1 MMHIMK
7 MKIYILIF
15 TAFCNSRMYSQISCN
30 DMYGIIH
37 KLENNSNS
45 IVFNDESISLNKR
58 IRKSKHMA
66 IQALKI
72 AYSTIDYDMCNNHD
86 YSIIVDRIIDLE
98 LQFGNKKKANKIAL
112 ERLEKLNPNWKNK
125 ASSVSPEHLTV
136 LSRISSFKPSE
147 SFYKLVK
154 KNKYYFACGTT
165 TYEQDVST
173 LLWQAEQLYEN
184 YGKIYCYKLLQNSVI
199 LINEDNERAKPIWDN
214 IYDLL
219 INSISDHE
227 SFEQIVTNYEKSPI
241 TELSNENWEYLN
253 WDYSFKKSKYY
264 FELSGLKIYFKT
276 ESCPDTSNQLKR
288 CEPSNLELIKSKSEL
303 LKRIK
308 RYAS

>member
-1 MMHIMK
+1 MH
-7 MKIYILIF
+7 
-15 TAFCNSRMYSQISCN
+15 SQISCKEK
-30 DMYGIIH
+30 YGIIH
-37 KLENNSNS
+37 ELENRSTS
-45 IVFNDESISLNKR
+45 IVFNDENISLNKK
-58 IRKSKHMA
+58 IMKSKNMA
-66 IQALKI
+66 KQALKI
-72 AYSTIDYDMCNNHD
+72 AYSTIENNACNNHD
-86 YSIIVDRIIDLE
+86 YSIIVDRIIDIE

-112 ERLEKLNPNWKNK
+112 ERLEKLNPNWKNQG
-125 ASSVSPEHLTV
+125 SSVSPEDLTA

-154 KNKYYFACGTT
+154 KKKYYWACGTT

-173 LLWQAEQLYEN
+173 LLWQAKQLYEN

-199 LINEDNERAKPIWDN
+199 LINEDSERAKPIWDN

-219 INSISDHE
+219 INSINDQE
-227 SFEQIVTNYEKSPI
+227 SFEQIVTNYENSEI

-253 WDYSFKKSKYY
+253 WDYSFKKSKYF

-276 ESCPDTSNQLKR
+276 ESCPDASNQIKR
-288 CEPSNLELIKSKSEL
+288 CDPANLESLKSKSEL
-303 LKRIK
+303 LKRIR